1 MVVWPALFLGI
12 ILVAGIAFPAKFQ
25 RHYEFAP
32 LNFPRDHGRHKS
44 FQTAWWQICGN
55 LESQR
60 GAEWAYQFTVFR
72 YCPGFR
78 LGKDLFRLLPID
90 GHIGQFVITNC
101 AERGFRFFEAGGSP
115 LVGFA
120 GAANDRLHL
129 WVGHWSL
136 SEKDGTIRM
145 SAHDGG
151 FGTELTLTPKK
162 RPVLHG
168 DNGFCR
174 KVPIPGNASV
184 HYSLP
189 SLETSGTLTWQGE
202 GVDVK
207 GRSWLDREW
216 GTLMFTPKVKGWN
229 WACLQLD
236 GDHEIMLNL
245 ILLDDGTAAQ
255 TSYGAV
261 VLPDGRWRP
270 LKWDDFRVEAIDWW
284 KSDRTGAI
292 YPIAW
297 SVFISSE
304 DASLVVEP
312 VLKDHEQVTAL
323 GLTLGID
330 YWEGPVRVTGTMNGT
345 AVRGKGHI
353 ELAGY
358 AQPVGGAF

>member
-44 FQTAWWQICGN
+44 FQTEWWHLCGN
-55 LESQR
+55 LESQG

-115 LVGFA
+115 LLGFA

-216 GTLMFTPKVKGWN
+216 GTLRFTPKVKGWN

-236 GDHEIMLNL
+236 GDH
-245 ILLDDGTAAQ
+245 
-255 TSYGAV
+255 
-261 VLPDGRWRP
+261 
-270 LKWDDFRVEAIDWW
+270 
-284 KSDRTGAI
+284 
-292 YPIAW
+292 
-297 SVFISSE
+297 
-304 DASLVVEP
+304 
-312 VLKDHEQVTAL
+312 
-323 GLTLGID
+323 
-330 YWEGPVRVTGTMNGT
+330 
-345 AVRGKGHI
+345 
-353 ELAGY
+353 
-358 AQPVGGAF
+358 